1 MGATSVVDVEAIH
14 AVAAVEAVGE
24 ADLTLDPTAAEVAV
38 VEEDSTEAVVE
49 VEGGLMEV
57 VAEAE
62 VDSMIGEEE
71 DAVVEALYPEAA
83 LPAVVEEVA
92 GDLRQLLFLGKFVL
106 SCTTTVLTL
115 ASIEMGYFH
124 HQTRRLRSLRMRQS
138 KAPRQHWRQY
148 P

>member
-1 MGATSVVDVEAIH
+1 MEVTNVVDVEAIH

-24 ADLTLDPTAAEVAV
+24 ADLTLDPTAAEVAA
-38 VEEDSTEAVVE
+38 VEEEGSTEAV

-57 VAEAE
+57 VAEVE
-62 VDSMIGEEE
+62 VDSTMGEEE
-71 DAVVEALYPEAA
+71 DAVEALYPEAA
-83 LPAVVEEVA
+83 LPVVVEEVV
-92 GDLRQLLFLGKFVL
+92 GDLRQLLFLGKVVP
-106 SCTTTVLTL
+106 SCTTTVLML

-138 KAPRQHWRQY
+138 KAPRQRWRRY